1 MIANAF
7 KGTESP
13 MRGAPACL
21 IMMVL
26 LAILPG
32 WAGQQKQKPA
42 DPAKA
47 EQQEN
52 GANNQ
57 ASAEKDIEVGTF
69 YMHKGDTDAAIPRF
83 QDAVRK
89 QPNLGK
95 PRILLAEAYEK
106 KDDNISAVK
115 TYQEY
120 LRVFPHAPDKKKI
133 EKKIEKLSRR

>member
-1 MIANAF
+1 M
-7 KGTESP
+7 S
-13 MRGAPACL
+13 GAPACL

-42 DPAKA
+42 SPA
-47 EQQEN
+47 QSEN

-57 ASAEKDIEVGTF
+57 TSAVEDIEVGTF

-106 KDDNISAVK
+106 KGDNVNAAKS
-115 TYQEY
+115 YQEY
-120 LRVFPHAPDKKKI
+120 LRAFPHAPDKKKI
-133 EKKIEKLSRR
+133 EKKIEKLRSR

>member
-1 MIANAF
+1 M
-7 KGTESP
+7 S
-13 MRGAPACL
+13 GAPACL

-42 DPAKA
+42 TPPQS
-47 EQQEN
+47 EQQDN

-57 ASAEKDIEVGTF
+57 TTAVEDIEVGTF

-106 KDDNISAVK
+106 KDDNINAVK
-115 TYQEY
+115 SYQEY
-120 LRVFPHAPDKKKI
+120 LRAFPKAPDKKKI
-133 EKKIEKLSRR
+133 EKKIEKLSSR

>member
-13 MRGAPACL
+13 MSGAPACL

-42 DPAKA
+42 SPG
-47 EQQEN
+47 QSEN

-57 ASAEKDIEVGTF
+57 TSAEEDIEVGTF

-89 QPNLGK
+89 QPNLGR

-106 KDDNISAVK
+106 KGDSVSAAK
-115 TYQEY
+115 SYQEY
-120 LRVFPHAPDKKKI
+120 LRAFPHAQDKKKI
-133 EKKIEKLSRR
+133 EKKIEKLSSR

>member
-13 MRGAPACL
+13 MSSAPACL
-21 IMMVL
+21 MMMVL
-26 LAILPG
+26 LTILPG

-42 DPAKA
+42 TQAQS
-47 EQQEN
+47 EQQDN

-57 ASAEKDIEVGTF
+57 TTAVEDIEVGTF

-83 QDAVRK
+83 QDAIRK

-106 KDDNISAVK
+106 KGDNINAAKV
-115 TYQEY
+115 YQEY
-120 LRVFPHAPDKKKI
+120 LRAFPKAPDKNKI
-133 EKKIEKLSRR
+133 EKKIEKLSSR